1 MLNHLQSIGKKLRE
15 ARKDQG
21 LSLRDLAS
29 QAEVS
34 ASLLSQ
40 IENNRSNP
48 SVRTLYNLAAVLSLP
63 LDDFFTDDADTRAS
77 TGAPVVEK
85 TASEMRSSRS
95 EGKVDGEFAVE
106 VEGQILHE
114 ADRPS
119 IELLGGVTWSRL
131 TPHAEE
137 GFEILEIH
145 YEAGAASGTARSHH
159 SGREFGIVLEGNL
172 KVELRFE
179 EYEMGPGDS
188 TIFESSVPHR
198 LSNSGDEPVRAI
210 WVVMDSP

>member
-1 MLNHLQSIGKKLRE
+1 MESIGRKLRK

-48 SVRTLYNLAAVLSLP
+48 SVRTLYSLATVLSLSV
-63 LDDFFTDDADTRAS
+63 DYFFTDESGVRAS
-77 TGAPVVEK
+77 TGTAVVEM

-95 EGKVDGEFAVE
+95 VGGTEKEFPTAMEGP
-106 VEGQILHE
+106 ILPAAE
-114 ADRPS
+114 RPS
-119 IELLGGVTWSRL
+119 IELMGGVTWSRL
-131 TPHAEE
+131 TPNAEE
-137 GFEILEIH
+137 GFEILEIQ
-145 YEAGAASGTARSHH
+145 YEVGAASGTARSHH
-159 SGREFGIVLEGNL
+159 SGREFGIVLEGRL
-172 KVELRFE
+172 KVELGFE
-179 EYEMGPGDS
+179 EYELGPGDS

-198 LSNSGDEPVRAI
+198 LSNNGDEPVRAI
-210 WVVMDSP
+210 WVVMDAPP